1 MTKVKICG
9 LTRSEDIECAN
20 RVKPDFVGFVFYTKS
35 KRLVSLEQAA
45 ALKAQLAEAQEAYR
59 EAHKPDRPE
68 DNE

>member
-1 MTKVKICG
+1 MRNQLILAQRTKG
-9 LTRSEDIECAN
+9 DLDE
-20 RVKPDFVGFVFYTKS
+20 
-35 KRLVSLEQAA
+35 